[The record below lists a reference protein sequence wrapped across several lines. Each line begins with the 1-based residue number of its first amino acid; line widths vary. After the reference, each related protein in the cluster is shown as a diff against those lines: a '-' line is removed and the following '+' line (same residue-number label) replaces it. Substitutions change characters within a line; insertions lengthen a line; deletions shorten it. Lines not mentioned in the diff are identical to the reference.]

1 MKKQIT
7 TIVSIILIIII
18 ALFALINFESV
29 DVNFGFTSVRIPLV
43 LLILFS
49 LLVGALIIFLLS
61 SILNV
66 KKNRQFRELESQS
79 QQKQD
84 ELVKQIETLQTNLKS
99 LETRLKN
106 SYGKQEIGTKDQQIT
121 NLEAE
126 IKKNCQTNCHK
137 SKVACFND

>member
-1 MKKQIT
+1 MEEWAMKKQIT

-126 IKKNCQTNCHK
+126 IKKLSDELSQK
-137 SKVACFND
+137 

>member
-126 IKKNCQTNCHK
+126 IKKLSDELSQK
-137 SKVACFND
+137 